1 MAFLTQTQKDNI
13 AEAIRKAE
21 SATSGEFVAVIAPAS
36 DNYPYIPLLW
46 AALCALAV
54 PSIIMLLQVTTLSFV
69 VLQAITFVI
78 CAVLFRWQPIKIKL
92 IPTFT
97 KHRRAQLAARE
108 QFLLQGVHNTAQ
120 RNGILL
126 YVSVAERYVE
136 IVADKGVNDVVSDNT
151 WDNLVEQF
159 VNHVRSGQIETGFI
173 TAVEECGRILQKH
186 FPISEKDINELPN
199 HLVELR

>member
-1 MAFLTQTQKDNI
+1 M
-13 AEAIRKAE
+13 
-21 SATSGEFVAVIAPAS
+21 
-36 DNYPYIPLLW
+36 
-46 AALCALAV
+46 
-54 PSIIMLLQVTTLSFV
+54 
-69 VLQAITFVI
+69 
-78 CAVLFRWQPIKIKL
+78 
-92 IPTFT
+92 
-97 KHRRAQLAARE
+97 
-108 QFLLQGVHNTAQ
+108 
-120 RNGILL
+120 
-126 YVSVAERYVE
+126 E